1 MIKLE
6 NVTKTYN
13 KGQKTEFTALKDID
27 LTIED
32 GEFIAITGTSGAGKS
47 TLLYVLSGIDS
58 YEAGSVKMDGV
69 ELCELGDVKASKVRN
84 EKIGFVMQ
92 DFALIED
99 FSVLENVMLPLQFT
113 KLKGKKKKE
122 MALEAIKKVDIEELT
137 NKQVNQLSGGQK
149 QRTAIARAIVNSPG
163 YLFAD
168 EPTGA
173 LDSKTSR
180 EIMDLFERLNKE
192 GQTVLIVTHDP
203 EVAVR
208 CKRNIRIEDGKIV

>member
-1 MIKLE
+1 MIILE

-99 FSVLENVMLPLQFT
+99 FTVLENVMLPLQFT

-122 MALEAIKKVDIEELT
+122 MALEAIKRVDIEELT

-173 LDSKTSR
+173 LDSKTSK